1 MDFNFLLKTQPKVV
15 KLIDNSLK
23 KNRVSQVYLFD
34 GVKGTPKYQAAM
46 YLASKLL
53 CENNCG
59 CGTCL
64 DCRRLEENVH
74 PRLFK
79 IEPTKNDLS
88 SANATIKKEQMELL
102 EKEFSLSNIEEG
114 TRIFIIND
122 IDKAT
127 PASANSLLKF
137 LEEMKDGCYGILIT
151 ENLSN
156 VLNTIKSRSQI
167 VSFEK
172 IDKETLKN
180 IYLSKGIDEETAR
193 VICTLTNNS
202 TEGIE
207 YSKNENI
214 LNIITLVKKINQ
226 AFLNDENPLMVMQ
239 DEGKFLLGIN
249 DKMFHQIFLDLLITI
264 TNDRMYYMLGKKN
277 EMVFL
282 ETIEEMNEYGIDIH
296 QINYNDTFKQVEI
309 MLEYKERLNYN
320 VNLELMYMDLF
331 VRCEV

>member
-1 MDFNFLLKTQPKVV
+1 MDFNFLFKTQPKVV

-59 CGTCL
+59 CGKCL

-79 IEPTKNDLS
+79 VEPTKSDIS
-88 SANATIKKEQMELL
+88 SANATIKKEQMEQL
-102 EKEFSLSNIEEG
+102 EKEFTLSNIEDG
-114 TRIFIIND
+114 TRVFIIND

-127 PASANSLLKF
+127 LASANSLLKF
-137 LEEMKDGCYGILIT
+137 LEEMKDGCYGILLT

-167 VSFEK
+167 VTFEK

-180 IYLSKGIDEETAR
+180 IYLSKGIDEETAK

-202 TEGIE
+202 SEGLE
-207 YSKNENI
+207 FAKNDNI

-226 AFLNDENPLMVMQ
+226 SFFNDENPLMVMHE
-239 DEGKFLLGIN
+239 EGKFLLGLN
-249 DKMFHQIFLDLLITI
+249 DKIYHQIFLDLLITI
-264 TNDRMYYMLGKKN
+264 TNDRMYYMLGKTE

-282 ETIEEMNEYGIDIH
+282 ETIEEMNEYGLDIH

-331 VRCEV
+331 IRCEV

>member
-1 MDFNFLLKTQPKVV
+1 MDFNFLFKTQPKVV
-15 KLIDNSLK
+15 KLIENSLK

-46 YLASKLL
+46 FLASKLL
-53 CENNCG
+53 CENKCG
-59 CGTCL
+59 CGKCL

-79 IEPTKNDLS
+79 VEPTKSDLTS
-88 SANATIKKEQMELL
+88 SNATIKKEQMEQL
-102 EKEFSLSNIEEG
+102 EKEFTLSNVEKG
-114 TRIFIIND
+114 PRVFIIND

-127 PASANSLLKF
+127 LSSANSLLKF
-137 LEEMKDGCYGILIT
+137 LEEMKDDCYGILLT

-167 VSFEK
+167 VTFEK

-180 IYLSKGIDEETAR
+180 IYLSKGIEEETAR

-207 YSKNENI
+207 YSKNDNI

-226 AFLNDENPLMVMQ
+226 SFFNDENPLMVMQ
-239 DEGKFLLGIN
+239 EEGKFLLGLN
-249 DKMFHQIFLDLLITI
+249 DKSYHQIFLDLLITI
-264 TNDRMYYMLGKKN
+264 TNDRLYYMLGKKN

-282 ETIEEMNEYGIDIH
+282 ETIEEMNEYGLDIH

-309 MLEYKERLNYN
+309 MLQYKERLNYN

-331 VRCEV
+331 ICCEV

>member
-102 EKEFSLSNIEEG
+102 EKEFSL
-114 TRIFIIND
+114 
-122 IDKAT
+122 
-127 PASANSLLKF
+127 
-137 LEEMKDGCYGILIT
+137 
-151 ENLSN
+151 
-156 VLNTIKSRSQI
+156 
-167 VSFEK
+167 
-172 IDKETLKN
+172 
-180 IYLSKGIDEETAR
+180 
-193 VICTLTNNS
+193 
-202 TEGIE
+202 
-207 YSKNENI
+207 
-214 LNIITLVKKINQ
+214 
-226 AFLNDENPLMVMQ
+226 
-239 DEGKFLLGIN
+239 
-249 DKMFHQIFLDLLITI
+249 
-264 TNDRMYYMLGKKN
+264 
-277 EMVFL
+277 
-282 ETIEEMNEYGIDIH
+282 
-296 QINYNDTFKQVEI
+296 
-309 MLEYKERLNYN
+309 
-320 VNLELMYMDLF
+320 
-331 VRCEV
+331 